1 MNAPREERNGQREH
15 PSRAESAAYFSN
27 PMMSDIESDWSP
39 MHDAAYN
46 GRILSVRTLIGQ
58 GTSVNLLSL
67 DRVSPLHGACQQ
79 GHTACVKL
87 LIDHGANVNTPT
99 IDMITPLSE
108 ACAGGHLP
116 CVKLLLQHGAT
127 PHGAT
132 VSASPIHQAAA
143 KGHTECIEALVQHGA
158 DVDLWSDHS
167 GTPLYSACT
176 NQHLSTVARLL
187 QLGASVNSSK
197 DGDTPLHV
205 AARLS
210 QAELVSVLLDHGA
223 NPAAR
228 NTEGKR
234 PLDLAPTNSATQSLL
249 SQRGVVSSDYKG
261 SIRKDRTQ

>member
-1 MNAPREERNGQREH
+1 MNAPREKRNGQREH
-15 PSRAESAAYFSN
+15 PSRAEPAAYFSN

-46 GRILSVRTLIGQ
+46 GRVLSVRTLIGQ

-108 ACAGGHLP
+108 ACARGHLS
-116 CVKLLLQHGAT
+116 CVKLLLQQGAT
-127 PHGAT
+127 PHGAA
-132 VSASPIHQAAA
+132 VSTSPIHQAAA
-143 KGHTECIEALVQHGA
+143 KG
-158 DVDLWSDHS
+158 
-167 GTPLYSACT
+167 
-176 NQHLSTVARLL
+176 
-187 QLGASVNSSK
+187 ASVNSGK

-210 QAELVSVLLDHGA
+210 QPELVRVLLDHGA
-223 NPAAR
+223 NPATR

-234 PLDLAPTNSATQSLL
+234 PLDLAPPNSATQSLL
-249 SQRGVVSSDYKG
+249 SQRGGVSCLMQLCRLTIRAVLGKTGLSEINGLSIPTELKGYLLYQSD
-261 SIRKDRTQ
+261 